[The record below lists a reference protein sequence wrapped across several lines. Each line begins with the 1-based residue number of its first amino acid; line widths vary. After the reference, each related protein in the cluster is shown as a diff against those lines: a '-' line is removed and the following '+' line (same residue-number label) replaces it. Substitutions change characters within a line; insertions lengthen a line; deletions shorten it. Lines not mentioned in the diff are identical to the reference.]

1 MQKGRINVLI
11 LCPLSVVETWS
22 SETKL
27 IADFNENVTILRGS
41 KEERNSMYNSLKIRP
56 SAAYIVVSNYET
68 VLNDIEL
75 GDFSWDI
82 IVIDEAHRVKN
93 ASSILYEILVKDLTF
108 AHIVLM
114 TGTPIQNNLR
124 ELYSLLALVDN
135 KNFPLSNLETFVRKH
150 SNDVSGKSNEAI
162 TKILKN
168 YVLRRTKEDVAINL
182 PPKSELVIFHGLTA
196 LQKKLYKTVLLKD
209 SELLNAL
216 ASQGVAKKSSLNNI
230 LCQLRKCCLHP
241 YLFQGVEP
249 EPFQPGDHLIHASQK
264 LTLLDQ
270 LLDFLKEKK
279 HKVLVFSQFTSML
292 DIMQDYLDYRS
303 FSYERLDGSCRS
315 EERFL
320 SIKNFN
326 SLESTFVFLLSTKA
340 GGQGIT
346 LTSADTVVFM
356 DCDFNP
362 QNDIQAAARSHR
374 IGQTKPVKIIRLV
387 CKDSVEELIVDRAKK
402 KLELSTSIL
411 DTGDLRGLDENEADD
426 SGKNTNSEKMGEA
439 VKFGL
444 EKILN
449 DIDNSDDL
457 NVVLEDVLGSTDEN
471 GSWVSNPGINAALS
485 TEESNETSGRQDMYD
500 FEGENYKHRMKLSDE
515 TMQKLVEEVQEQKAA
530 SQSITASGA
539 RVKTSKRIMSPEELD
554 EILAKKAKIDA
565 ENAVKRQESR
575 RLRLEKMWKEND
587 YQSIKL
593 VKEDLEGVPFSS
605 RGELSSDIDENDALT
620 LTYVSGDVTK
630 PIADDNLETAIIIHC
645 VDNSGQWGEGGVF
658 TALNKLSPD
667 VASRYELAFNMKD
680 LAFGDVHLVPIK
692 QPTQSDEEPRTYV
705 ALIVAQKRSTK
716 GVIGDIDVKVL
727 DSAFAVIAQFCK
739 TKGTK
744 RTFAVHSPRLGH
756 SMKTFNWYGAE
767 RLLKKHFI
775 SNNVKTLVYYFSR
788 RQTNRTTENS
798 AETSASSSFASNTC
812 ISNGEEPSTNPA
824 ESKTVNTTN
833 ENHNSNLTLLS
844 FLSGCHF
851 VLSSHLSKD
860 VLSKLERYIIAYD
873 GNIDEY
879 PETETSKTKFYIF
892 AENEDTSAIS
902 GYKLV
907 SVAQFF
913 KCVANKSAP
922 K

>member
-22 SETKL
+22 SETKF

-41 KEERNSMYNSLKIRP
+41 KEERNSMYNSLKVRP
-56 SAAYIVVSNYET
+56 SAAHIVVSNYET

-124 ELYSLLALVDN
+124 ELYSLLALIDN
-135 KNFPLSNLETFVRKH
+135 KNFPLSNLETFVREH

-216 ASQGVAKKSSLNNI
+216 ASRGVAKKSSLNNI

-292 DIMQDYLDYRS
+292 DIMQDYLDYRG

-326 SLESTFVFLLSTKA
+326 SVESTFVFLLSTKA

-411 DTGDLRGLDENEADD
+411 DTGDLRGLGENEADD

-539 RVKTSKRIMSPEELD
+539 RVKTSKRIMSQEELD
-554 EILAKKAKIDA
+554 EILAKNAKIDA

-630 PIADDNLETAIIIHC
+630 PIADDNLETAIVIHC

-775 SNNVKTLVYYFSR
+775 SNHVKTLVYYFSR

-798 AETSASSSFASNTC
+798 AETSAGNSFDSNTC
-812 ISNGEEPSTNPA
+812 ISNGDEPSTNPA
-824 ESKTVNTTN
+824 ESTTVNTTN

-844 FLSGCHF
+844 FLSGCHI

-913 KCVANKSAP
+913 QCVANKSAP